1 MMKAV
6 LFDQHGGPEVL
17 RFAEVATPAP
27 RPGHVLVRVAAAGL
41 NAYDLYLRGGHFPYE
56 LCFPHVLGA
65 DVVGNVVE
73 TGEGV
78 PAERVGEQ
86 VIVAPGFPL
95 DPHDYELR
103 PENWASSYAVTGT
116 LQWGGYAQFMEVPAR
131 WALPNET
138 GLRPTELATLPLV
151 VVTAVHAVK
160 TLAAVGRGDRVLV
173 QAGASGSGAMA
184 IQVAKALGAQ
194 VITTVSTE
202 AKAAVARDAGADEV
216 VFYRREDI
224 VERTLGWTGGEG
236 VDAVVDS
243 VGASTLGGSL
253 NAARHH
259 GRVVLLGFV
268 GGDIG
273 QIPITAFFYR
283 QLQLLGSFMGSSEE
297 LRWGLDALRR
307 GDLHPIPHAVF
318 PLREAARAHQLLA
331 DHAVNGKL
339 VLLPWED

>member
-1 MMKAV
+1 
-6 LFDQHGGPEVL
+6 
-17 RFAEVATPAP
+17 
-27 RPGHVLVRVAAAGL
+27 VLVRVAAVGL
-41 NAYDLYLRGGHFPYE
+41 NAYDGYLRSGHFPYV
-56 LCFPHVLGA
+56 LHFPHVLGA
-65 DVVGNVVE
+65 DVVGEIVE
-73 TGEGV
+73 TGADV
-78 PAERVGEQ
+78 PGQRAGQKVF
-86 VIVAPGFPL
+86 VAPGFPL
-95 DPHDYELR
+95 DPHDYEQR
-103 PENWASSYAVTGT
+103 PENWAPSYAVTGT

-131 WALPNET
+131 WALPDEA
-138 GLRPTELATLPLV
+138 GLRPTELATLPLA

-173 QAGASGSGAMA
+173 QAGASGSGVMA

-202 AKAAVARDAGADEV
+202 AKAAVALGAGADEV
-216 VFYRREDI
+216 VLYRQEDV
-224 VERTLGWTGGEG
+224 VERTLRWTGGTG
-236 VDAVVDS
+236 VDAVIDN

-253 NAARHH
+253 SAARHH

-268 GGDIG
+268 GGDVG
-273 QIPITAFFYR
+273 QIPVTAFFYR

-307 GDLHPIPHAVF
+307 GELRSIPHEVL

-331 DHAVNGKL
+331 EHAVNGKL